1 MSIKPNNANVVS
13 ACNQRLKALGQYV
26 KAKTPM
32 PVNGQ
37 LMKPTDLTSIYQAA
51 IDTRSE
57 LSAQKTAYDKALEAR
72 DSAEQTRLATD
83 KGLKAWVT
91 GAFGAT
97 SKEAQDFGFLPP
109 KIGARTAATKA
120 TAVLKVLA
128 TRQARGTK
136 GKRQKEKIKG
146 TIVAPAA
153 PAVPAIT
160 TPAAAPA
167 ASVLATPNGAPT
179 SAPSSNGVAGSH

>member
-1 MSIKPNNANVVS
+1 MSIKQNNASVVS
-13 ACNQRLKALGQYV
+13 ACNQRLTALNDHV
-26 KAKTPM
+26 KAKTVM
-32 PVNGQ
+32 QVNGQ
-37 LMKPTDLTSIYQAA
+37 PMKLADVTGIYQAC
-51 IDTRSE
+51 IDTRAE
-57 LSAQKTAYDKALEAR
+57 LIKQRAAFEKALEAR
-72 DSAEQTRLATD
+72 DSAEVARQATD

-91 GAFGAT
+91 GAYGAE
-97 SKEAQDFGFLPP
+97 SQEALEFGFLTP
-109 KIGARTAATKA
+109 KVGAKSAETKA
-120 TAVLKVLA
+120 TAVLKSQA
-128 TRQARGTK
+128 TREARGTK

>member
-1 MSIKPNNANVVS
+1 MSIKQNNAQVVA
-13 ACNQRLKALGQYV
+13 ACTQRLTALGKYV
-26 KAKTPM
+26 TTKTPM
-32 PVNGQ
+32 PINGQ
-37 LMKPTDLTSIYQAA
+37 PMKLTDLTGIYQAA

-57 LSAQKTAYDKALEAR
+57 LAAQKTAYDKALEAR
-72 DSAEQTRLATD
+72 DSAEATRQATD

-97 SKEAQDFGFLPP
+97 SQAAQEFGFLPP

-128 TRQARGTK
+128 TREARGTR

-153 PAVPAIT
+153 PAEPAVT

-167 ASVLATPNGAPT
+167 ASVTNGAAT
-179 SAPSSNGVAGSH
+179 H

>member
-1 MSIKPNNANVVS
+1 MSIKQNNAEVV
-13 ACNQRLKALGQYV
+13 ATCTQRLTALGQYV
-26 KAKTPM
+26 KTKSPM
-32 PVNGQ
+32 QINGQ
-37 LMKPTDLTSIYQAA
+37 QMKPTDLTSIYQAA

-57 LSAQKTAYDKALEAR
+57 LQAQKTAYDKALEAR
-72 DSAEQTRLATD
+72 DSAEATRLATD

-109 KIGARTAATKA
+109 KIGARSAATKA

-128 TRQARGTK
+128 TREARGTK
-136 GKRQKEKIKG
+136 EKRQKEKIKG
-146 TIVAPAA
+146 TIAAPAA
-153 PAVPAIT
+153 PAVPALT

-167 ASVLATPNGAPT
+167 ASVIAPT
-179 SAPSSNGVAGSH
+179 PAALPSASTSNGVAASH